1 MKSFFISISIGILIV
16 AASVFYTY
24 CLEKVSDSLVED
36 NKELI
41 EVLGNDDFDKA
52 EKIAGKMEDYINRKK
67 TVLAIVVNHEDL
79 DKIEFAMAELRG
91 YVECR
96 IKADAIS
103 KCVSLDVL
111 LRHIPKNYKLKVE
124 NVL

>member
-1 MKSFFISISIGILIV
+1 MKTFFVSISIGILVV
-16 AASVFYTY
+16 AMSVFYTY
-24 CLEKVSDSLVED
+24 RLEKVSDSLVSD

-41 EVLGNDDFDKA
+41 EVLENDDFESA
-52 EKIAGKMEDYINRKK
+52 EKIAEKMEDYINKKK
-67 TVLAIVVNHEDL
+67 TVLAIFVNHEDL

-111 LRHIPKNYKLKVE
+111 LRHMPKNYKLKVG